1 MKYLAVLVVAMAFIS
16 GCVSTSPVISKSKM
30 GNLQINVYSPDM
42 KPDHNASVYLDGVF
56 VGNLT
61 RDMPVLYPK
70 RGERVVRIECPGY
83 SVYERT
89 ITVLGDPNHQ
99 VLNVVLSKE

>member
-1 MKYLAVLVVAMAFIS
+1 MKHLAVLVVAMVLVS
-16 GCVSTSPVISKSKM
+16 GCVSTGPVISKSKM

-42 KPDHNASVYLDGVF
+42 TPSYEASLYLDDVF

-61 RDMPVLYPK
+61 RDMPVLHAR
-70 RGERVVRIECPGY
+70 RGERVIRVECPGHKP
-83 SVYERT
+83 YEKA

-99 VLNVVLSKE
+99 VLNVVLEKK